1 MDNIKFEDLLE
12 KIINENDDD
21 VEVCKMVEECKEEE
35 EKKKQSSILTT
46 SGAVD
51 YLKYTTEDN
60 ATIYTSVN
68 KIMYQYPDGR
78 QFVIDTNDVLNATN
92 DVLNANAGIWNFT
105 NSISET
111 SNVLGTIADSTDGTI
126 PF

>member
-21 VEVCKMVEECKEEE
+21 VEVCRMVEECKEEE
-35 EKKKQSSILTT
+35 EKKKQR
-46 SGAVD
+46 VD
-51 YLKYTTEDN
+51 SLKYITEDN
-60 ATIYTSVN
+60 ANIYTSVN
-68 KIMYQYPDGR
+68 KIIYQYPDGR
-78 QFVIDTNDVLNATN
+78 QFVINTN
-92 DVLNANAGIWNFT
+92 DVLNANTGICNFT